1 MFGKVLAT
9 SQASPVRNAPTT
21 ASCMLART
29 TPRTR
34 EAMVPAAI
42 PAVDRAR
49 LASSLTGSDIE
60 GDLLCGGAGRTGGAT
75 PQGTIGAQ
83 HEDDASE
90 GAQNPVDPGAR
101 GLHAHIHVRVLP
113 QRCAV
118 GRGEDRLDGHQPGG
132 DGGDVEL
139 DVGAALCAD
148 PQRSGLLFDPQP
160 RLARGPVSYTHLR

>member
-34 EAMVPAAI
+34 EAMVPAAM
-42 PAVDRAR
+42 PAVERAR

-60 GDLLCGGAGRTGGAT
+60 GDLLRDRAGRAGGAT
-75 PQGTIGAQ
+75 SQGTIGAE
-83 HEDDASE
+83 HEDDAGDS
-90 GAQNPVDPGAR
+90 AQNPVDPGAR
-101 GLHAHIHVRVLP
+101 GLHAHVDARVLP

-118 GRGEDRLDGHQPGG
+118 GRGEDRHDGHEPGG
-132 DGGDVEL
+132 DGRDVEL
-139 DVGAALCAD
+139 HVGAALRAD
-148 PQRSGLLFDPQP
+148 PQ
-160 RLARGPVSYTHLR
+160 PVSYTHLTLPTI